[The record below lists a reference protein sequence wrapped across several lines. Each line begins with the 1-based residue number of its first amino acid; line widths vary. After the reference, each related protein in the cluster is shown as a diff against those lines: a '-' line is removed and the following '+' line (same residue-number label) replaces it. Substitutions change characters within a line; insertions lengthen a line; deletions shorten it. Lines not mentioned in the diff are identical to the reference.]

1 MEQHPVPQNISG
13 FQFKLIGDMTVRQF
27 GYLAAGVLTGYVIL
41 QLDWPSLI
49 KWFLAALVAGG
60 GFAFAFVPIEERPL
74 DRWVVSFFKSIYAP
88 TQFLWKKRPA
98 PPEILTA
105 TIAAVPLPTP
115 ETLKKEAVAA
125 RVEEYLTT
133 LPTAPKGALDQ
144 KEEGFLAQISSFFAP
159 SITSQPVG
167 LPPVKP
173 EPEAAPLP
181 AGLSA
186 EAKAQVEA
194 LTKARPPAPAENL
207 DKKTQDLTGKIS
219 ALEQELSSQTIT
231 KERFLEIQSQLTA
244 LLKEKERLSEELVE
258 LKRQLTQKKET
269 AVRPT
274 VASQAPEETTV
285 KIVSANVAPKIGM
298 PKPPTVPN
306 TISGIVKTQK
316 GMVLPGILVEI
327 RNPEGTPV
335 RALKT
340 GKLGQFSVSTPLP
353 NGTFTLH
360 LEDPQQTFHFDLIE
374 VALDGGI
381 VSPLEIFAKT
391 QKDTIREELTKKLFS
406 TDKF

>member
-1 MEQHPVPQNISG
+1 MEQHPVPQNITG

-27 GYLAAGVLTGYVIL
+27 GYLAAGIITGYLVL

-49 KWFLAALVAGG
+49 KWFLGACLAGG

-74 DRWVVSFFKSIYAP
+74 DRWLVSFFRSIYAP

-105 TIAAVPLPTP
+105 TVAPAVLPAP

-133 LPTAPKGALDQ
+133 LPAPAMGELDQ
-144 KEEGFLAQISSFFAP
+144 REAGFLSQISSFFTP
-159 SITSQPVG
+159 SLTTQPVG
-167 LPPVKP
+167 LPPEKP
-173 EPEAAPLP
+173 EPAAVAPPPSP
-181 AGLSA
+181 AVTPPVV
-186 EAKAQVEA
+186 KAG
-194 LTKARPPAPAENL
+194 PPPAENL
-207 DKKTQDLTGKIS
+207 DKKTQDLTGKIT
-219 ALEQELSSQTIT
+219 ALEQELTSQTIT
-231 KERFLEIQSQLTA
+231 KERFLEIQTQLTN
-244 LLKEKERLSEELVE
+244 LLKEKERLSQELIE
-258 LKRQLTQKKET
+258 LKRQLMEKRET
-269 AVRPT
+269 AVKPS
-274 VASQAPEETTV
+274 VAAQTPEETTV
-285 KIVSANVAPKIGM
+285 KIVTSAVASKIGM
-298 PKPPTVPN
+298 PNMPTVPN

-374 VALDGGI
+374 VTLDGGI

-391 QKDTIREELTKKLFS
+391 QRDTIREELTKKLFS
-406 TDKF
+406 KDNF